1 MFMINNRANR
11 CSFESNS
18 FEWPFESQTAK
29 RLSVSDSGASD
40 SPSNFQLGRSN
51 FEPLTSNL
59 QLAHNNKLQLT
70 QWSWVLLLIFLLWKC
85 VQHRIGITDE
95 FVLNLTWAKFR
106 LAGDSQSLPAMGSAV
121 WSPESS
127 EGSRVRSLLSQKFW
141 QKRSSGLI
149 LAN

>member
-11 CSFESNS
+11 CSNHSS
-18 FEWPFESQTAK
+18 
-29 RLSVSDSGASD
+29 RILSS
-40 SPSNFQLGRSN
+40 GRSN
-51 FEPLTSNL
+51 RRQPSVCQFRIAEPLIRLRTSNLDVPTSNL